1 MFDVGFWEMAFIGV
15 IALVVIGP
23 ERLPGVARSVGLWV
37 GKGRHMLNEVMS
49 DVKKEMKEY
58 DDEYGMKKV
67 KTLRDDLKSAS
78 TSASKELKDITQS
91 AADSLDLK
99 AVGNEFKKS
108 VDDASDSASDSL
120 RQETS
125 KINPAVKSKAAP
137 GKSIASKT
145 TARKKSM
152 TKKKPAKKNS
162 AARKSP
168 AKKPAKKLAKKTA
181 GNKGRQKDSRE
192 MKYYIYENWANQ
204 SATIHVGACR
214 FCNNGRG
221 LADGSDPKHAA
232 WHGPFNSLKDA
243 RHRQKSMKAKV
254 NKKCGHCVN
263 RSLL

>member
-37 GKGRHMLNEVMS
+37 GKGRRMLNEVMS

-58 DDEYGMKKV
+58 DDEQV

-78 TSASKELKDITQS
+78 TSAGKALKDITQS
-91 AADSLDLK
+91 TADSLDLK

-108 VDDASDSASDSL
+108 VDEVSDSASDSL

-125 KINPAVKSKAAP
+125 EINPAVKSKAAP
-137 GKSIASKT
+137 GKSTASKT

-152 TKKKPAKKNS
+152 TKKKPVKKNS

-168 AKKPAKKLAKKTA
+168 AKKPAKKTV

-192 MKYYIYENWANQ
+192 MKYYIYENWVNQ

-232 WHGPFNSLKDA
+232 WHGPFDSLEYA
-243 RHRQKSMKAKV
+243 RRRQKSMKAKV